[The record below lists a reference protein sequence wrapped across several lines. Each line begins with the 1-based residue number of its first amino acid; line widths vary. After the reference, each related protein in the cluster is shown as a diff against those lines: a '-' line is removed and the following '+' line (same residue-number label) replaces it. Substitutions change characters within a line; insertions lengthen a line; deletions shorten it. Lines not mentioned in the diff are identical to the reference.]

1 VSDLDTEIQAKF
13 PTATSA
19 TPDLAVAYNAFRDT
33 ILAVLELHG
42 SYDTDPCLKLE
53 DGAWWSPDQFKHCPT
68 VVLIA
73 EGLRIEL

>member
-1 VSDLDTEIQAKF
+1 MSDLDTTIQTKF
-13 PTATSA
+13 PTATGR
-19 TPDLAVAYNAFRDT
+19 TPELAAPYNMFRDT
-33 ILAVLELHG
+33 ILAALKLHG
-42 SYDTDPCLKLE
+42 SYDTDPCVKPE